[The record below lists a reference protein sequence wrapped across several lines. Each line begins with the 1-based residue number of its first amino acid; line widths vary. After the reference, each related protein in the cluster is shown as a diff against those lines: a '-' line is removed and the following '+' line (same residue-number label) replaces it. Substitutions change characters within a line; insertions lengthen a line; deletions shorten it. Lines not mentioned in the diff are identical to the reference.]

1 MQVLPSSNVF
11 VGWGSNP
18 LLSGFSKDGK
28 LLFSAAFPAE
38 SESYRAFRFP
48 WSGQPDD
55 APAVAAE
62 RRPYGE
68 VTLYASWNGAS
79 EVATWGVLAGS
90 NPDGLEAVASAPR
103 KGFENAIAVETP
115 DAYVGV

>member
-1 MQVLPSSNVF
+1 VRPTTQGNVQVLPSSNVF
-11 VGWGSNP
+11 VGWGGNP
-18 LLSGFSKDGK
+18 LLSEFSKDGK

-55 APAVAAE
+55 ALAVAAE

-68 VTLYASWNGAS
+68 VTLYAS
-79 EVATWGVLAGS
+79 
-90 NPDGLEAVASAPR
+90 
-103 KGFENAIAVETP
+103 
-115 DAYVGV
+115 